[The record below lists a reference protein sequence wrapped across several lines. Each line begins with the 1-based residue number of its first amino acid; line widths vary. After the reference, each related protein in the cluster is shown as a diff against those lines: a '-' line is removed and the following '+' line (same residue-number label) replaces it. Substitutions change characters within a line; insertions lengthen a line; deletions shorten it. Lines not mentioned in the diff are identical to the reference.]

1 MEFHYGDWL
10 TPSLVNEDDSPNPML
25 SAKITANQVATMYFA
40 YSTQLLAEISN
51 ILGKDEE
58 SKYYKDLSSN
68 IKLAFNEAYVNND
81 GIIDGDLQGLYTL
94 AAYFKMA
101 DDETNNKFVKRLMEM
116 IDENNGCLDT
126 GFLATP
132 ILLDTLCQYGYRE
145 AAYDLLLQEKCP
157 SWLYQV
163 NQGATSIWE

>member
-1 MEFHYGDWL
+1 
-10 TPSLVNEDDSPNPML
+10 
-25 SAKITANQVATMYFA
+25 
-40 YSTQLLAEISN
+40 
-51 ILGKDEE
+51 
-58 SKYYKDLSSN
+58 
-68 IKLAFNEAYVNND
+68 
-81 GIIDGDLQGLYTL
+81 
-94 AAYFKMA
+94 MA